1 MAFIISFIAVVFVF
15 GLIVFVHELGHMLAA
30 KACGN
35 AVPSFAIGMGPSL
48 VSFRGGDTR
57 YHICMFPIGGFVTVA
72 GLDSEDDPAIAPER
86 KWSARNGWQKALIL
100 VAGVAMNF
108 LLAFVT
114 MLVMGMAGFPQ
125 NVVRVAEVMP
135 GSPGQ
140 LAGLKL
146 GDIITAV
153 DGRRFIGS
161 RQFTAIIRANNN
173 KQLTLTLYRDGKEQ
187 QLPATP
193 QVMQGYNSGHPSLGL
208 ALAEDMYSTTEISLV
223 QPKTVGDELRLGVG
237 DRLVSING
245 LELANGWD
253 LLRALPSFDPK
264 SLQAVDAKGNQIPKG
279 GGQPIKL
286 IIERP
291 SSATGFT
298 FNAQGIAV
306 DSSGKPLQ
314 ARGTLDN
321 QPPRLISSAGGKSRI
336 EYTLPGDT
344 TAISLGVLCKP
355 ELLRL
360 PFAQSIQRSVQ
371 DGAGMMLGMLYGF
384 KLMFT
389 EQGAKSISGPVGI
402 VKMIGQ
408 SARSDWY
415 TFLQIILLINLNL
428 AVLNLLPLPALDGGR
443 LVFVALAGIG
453 LRVSEKREALVHAI
467 GMVVLLCL
475 IGLVTFTDVLA
486 LF

>member
-1 MAFIISFIAVVFVF
+1 MGFIISFLAVILVF

-48 VSFRGGDTR
+48 VSFGKGETR
-57 YHICMFPIGGFVTVA
+57 YHVCMFPIGGFVTVA

-86 KWSARNGWQKALIL
+86 KWSARNGWQKAFIL
-100 VAGVAMNF
+100 VAGVTMNF
-108 LLAFVT
+108 LLALVT
-114 MLVMGMAGFPQ
+114 VLVMGMAGFPQ
-125 NVVRVAEVMP
+125 NVVRVAQVMP
-135 GSPGQ
+135 GAPGAI
-140 LAGLKL
+140 AGLKL

-153 DGRRFIGS
+153 DGKRFIGS

-173 KQLTLTLYRDGKEQ
+173 KPLTLTLYRDGKEQ
-187 QLPATP
+187 QLTATP
-193 QVMQGYNSGHPSLGL
+193 MVMQGFNSGHPSLGL
-208 ALAEDMYSTTEISLV
+208 SLAEDLYSTTVISLI
-223 QPKTVGDELRLGVG
+223 QPKTVGDELRLQVG
-237 DRLVSING
+237 DRLASING
-245 LELANGWD
+245 EELANGWD
-253 LLRALPSFDPK
+253 LLRGLPLFDPE
-264 SLQAVDAKGNQIPKG
+264 SLEAIDTQGRPIPKG
-279 GGQPIKL
+279 GGEPVHL
-286 IIERP
+286 VIERP
-291 SSATGFT
+291 AKATGFT

-306 DSSGKPLQ
+306 DGAGKPLVM
-314 ARGTLDN
+314 RGTLNN
-321 QPPRLISSAGGKSRI
+321 QPPRLLSETGGQSRI
-336 EYTLPGDT
+336 EYVLPGDT
-344 TAISLGVLCKP
+344 TAISLGVMFKP
-355 ELLRL
+355 KLLRL
-360 PFAQSIQRSVQ
+360 PFGQSIQRSME
-371 DGAGMMLGMLYGF
+371 DGAVMMVGMLYGF

-415 TFLQIILLINLNL
+415 TFLQIVLLINLNL
-428 AVLNLLPLPALDGGR
+428 AILNLLPLPALDGGR

-467 GMVVLLCL
+467 GMVLLLCF